1 MKILYITHKPI
12 YPTIDGG
19 CIAMDSFLKCL
30 LNIEA
35 NVDHICIST
44 KKHPFKKKIKLIK
57 RVTKIK
63 NSKLF
68 VEGDNKNILCSDDS
82 HQFGYI
88 NSNNIISL
96 INGNSW

>member
-1 MKILYITHKPI
+1 MSNVINYTIKGNSM
-12 YPTIDGG
+12 YPTFRNGDTVT
-19 CIAMDSFLKCL
+19 AYYYNLDK
-30 LNIEA
+30 NILIGDL
-35 NVDHICIST
+35 VVFR
-44 KKHPFKKKIKLIK
+44 HPFKKNLKLIK

-96 INGNSW
+96 INNNSC